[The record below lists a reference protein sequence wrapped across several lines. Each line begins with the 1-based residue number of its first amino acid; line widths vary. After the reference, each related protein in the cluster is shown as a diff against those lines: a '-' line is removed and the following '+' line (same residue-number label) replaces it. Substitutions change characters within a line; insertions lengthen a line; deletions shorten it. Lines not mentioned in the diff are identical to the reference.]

1 MGGAA
6 LGESGSAGISIEGL
20 GFGIEAD
27 AFRLKGLGGFCCGS
41 RAVIPLCDFV
51 TDEFV
56 VT

>member
-20 GFGIEAD
+20 GFGVEAD

-41 RAVIPLCDFV
+41 RAVIPLEV
-51 TDEFV
+51 TMTV
-56 VT
+56 AA